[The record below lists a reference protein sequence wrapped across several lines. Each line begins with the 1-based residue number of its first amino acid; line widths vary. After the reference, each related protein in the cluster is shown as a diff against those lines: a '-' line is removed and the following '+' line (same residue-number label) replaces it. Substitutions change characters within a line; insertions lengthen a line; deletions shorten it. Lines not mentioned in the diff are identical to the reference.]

1 MPSIQS
7 SHSFSLNGR
16 ITIMAKNIQETNA
29 REGKNRKEAT
39 PNKKLLLKT
48 AAFAL
53 GWLYVLNK
61 PFNMINKKVV
71 TSKGAENWFHS
82 GKREVI
88 NK

>member
-1 MPSIQS
+1 
-7 SHSFSLNGR
+7 
-16 ITIMAKNIQETNA
+16 MAKKIQKTNA

-39 PNKKLLLKT
+39 PNKKPLLKT

-61 PFNMINKKVV
+61 PFSMINNTVV

-82 GKREVI
+82 GKRDVI
-88 NK
+88 SK